1 MATKLESD
9 VRARLSNHDVR
20 LTPGRLTVV
29 RELDRAHG
37 PRSAADLHDE
47 IGSDVPLSSIYR
59 TLAVLEDAG
68 IVRPHHSSKS
78 VTRYELSEWLT
89 GHHHHLVCQECGTVE
104 DVEMDQ
110 ETERQLEEI
119 VTRIG
124 SVVAFEPTDHALEI
138 DGVCARCH

>member
-1 MATKLESD
+1 
-9 VRARLSNHDVR
+9 
-20 LTPGRLTVV
+20 
-29 RELDRAHG
+29 
-37 PRSAADLHDE
+37 
-47 IGSDVPLSSIYR
+47 
-59 TLAVLEDAG
+59 VLEDAG